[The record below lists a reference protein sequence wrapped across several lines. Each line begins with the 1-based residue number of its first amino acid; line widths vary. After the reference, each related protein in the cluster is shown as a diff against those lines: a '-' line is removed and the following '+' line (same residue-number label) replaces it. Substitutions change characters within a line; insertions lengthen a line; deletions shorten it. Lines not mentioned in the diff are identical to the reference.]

1 MRSTRARVH
10 AYSDLGCT
18 AGMHVRE
25 RAHINTD
32 GGGGWAQKCVL
43 ASQVRGWCLGWG
55 SENMANEAYERLMPL
70 IEARGGQGE
79 HDSKERAEVLRLL
92 HLLHIPRHAAPA
104 QTSDKAKLADGA
116 VHARSAFS
124 HRQVPVA
131 SRAVGVLAQD
141 SPPAFLHL
149 SCYTAAPAEGEQTD
163 EAWQEDSVGVVF
175 GGGEEKCLFRANT
188 VNDKGAE
195 DQEQGGSGGNEA
207 AARLNSSCR
216 GGPI

>member
-1 MRSTRARVH
+1 
-10 AYSDLGCT
+10 
-18 AGMHVRE
+18 
-25 RAHINTD
+25 
-32 GGGGWAQKCVL
+32 
-43 ASQVRGWCLGWG
+43 
-55 SENMANEAYERLMPL
+55 MANEAYERLMPL

-104 QTSDKAKLADGA
+104 QTSDKAKLALGA
-116 VHARSAFS
+116 VHAGSAFS

-149 SCYTAAPAEGEQTD
+149 SCYTAAPAEGEQTH
-163 EAWQEDSVGVVF
+163 EAWEEDSVG
-175 GGGEEKCLFRANT
+175 GCWGGEEKCLFRANT
-188 VNDKGAE
+188 VKDKGAE